1 MTNHY
6 CHFGKCECGAYY
18 DLTICG
24 LGYVGENSIGV
35 KYEVCPWPSR
45 KLMDSNLGTNRIY
58 ANGYLAGRRE
68 QARVDREAVIKYTDG
83 CHHKNPDGVAMC
95 IELPALLA
103 ALREAGK

>member
-1 MTNHY
+1 MDEKIIYELKEKLFIKWWGESGNHY
-6 CHFGKCECGAYY
+6 MGDPFMKLRAAFYEGY
-18 DLTICG
+18 D
-24 LGYVGENSIGV
+24 
-35 KYEVCPWPSR
+35 
-45 KLMDSNLGTNRIY
+45 
-58 ANGYLAGRRE
+58 AGCRE